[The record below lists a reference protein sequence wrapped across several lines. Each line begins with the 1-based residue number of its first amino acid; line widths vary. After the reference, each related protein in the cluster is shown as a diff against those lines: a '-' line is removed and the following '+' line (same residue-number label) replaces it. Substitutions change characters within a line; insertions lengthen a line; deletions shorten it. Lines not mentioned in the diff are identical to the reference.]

1 MKEELEILKENNY
14 EMQEEMAR
22 TWEKYDKLQE
32 KEERKDKVI
41 NQLLSRIANLERE
54 VERLIELCDKYEEE
68 HSTVFEEW
76 KKLVKVSDK
85 E

>member
-1 MKEELEILKENNY
+1 MNN
-14 EMQEEMAR
+14 
-22 TWEKYDKLQE
+22 
-32 KEERKDKVI
+32 KDKVI
-41 NQLLSRIANLERE
+41 NQLLCRIAELERE
-54 VERLIELCDKYEEE
+54 VERLMDLCNKYEEE